1 MNQNEKL
8 KKVVSLIKENCFSK
22 LGEVQSDG
30 GSTCER
36 IFDGLYCWPRTKA
49 GLLAVQSCNNDLLKS
64 VNKTGLAT
72 RQCTENGTWFNEYTG
87 RPWTNLSE
95 CGVIYIM
102 DDIDE
107 ELIYETWLPVIKK
120 TARFGYTVSIL
131 SLILALLIF
140 ITIKRL
146 HCERNKLHMHLFI
159 SYILR
164 GASFILKDVLFIE
177 GTALS
182 NDVEYV
188 NGHTNVNYTWLCK
201 LFISIRYYFVIC
213 NFAFML
219 MEGVYLHNLIFLNL
233 FSESHGTAIYCFLGW
248 AIPLVFVFIWA
259 LMRMLFED
267 TTCWTLNDQNYIG
280 LLLEIPI
287 GITVV
292 VNFLLFLLIV
302 KVLVLK
308 IHFTSTFIQQ
318 KKVKFRKL
326 LKSTLILIP
335 LYGIPYTMT
344 LILSF
349 YVESSKIL
357 EIIWLFLDQSF
368 TSFQGFFA
376 ALVYC
381 LLNSEVH
388 VEIKRKYSLFYSRQ
402 VNKECCRSRTISSNT
417 QQFSLQNNDDALENL
432 NLFGITDDDLIKK
445 RRKSIEI

>member
-188 NGHTNVNYTWLCK
+188 NGHTNVNYTWL
-201 LFISIRYYFVIC
+201 S
-213 NFAFML
+213 
-219 MEGVYLHNLIFLNL
+219 
-233 FSESHGTAIYCFLGW
+233 
-248 AIPLVFVFIWA
+248 IPLVFVFIWA